1 MDLGRNQ
8 PEEELVVAGQQTGR
22 IDDVRAIDGGQ
33 NIRNRHVG
41 TQHLRGIDRHV
52 DFRLLAPLDEDTG
65 HPVQPV
71 QARLELIGCQ
81 LPELRLRNLIGRE
94 TVTNDWET
102 REIEAMSLDLGRG
115 RETALDA

>member
-1 MDLGRNQ
+1 M
-8 PEEELVVAGQQTGR
+8 
-22 IDDVRAIDGGQ
+22 
-33 NIRNRHVG
+33 
-41 TQHLRGIDRHV
+41 